1 MQFDYC
7 VSCHIIKDIF
17 YVKNFFLC
25 DGVRVS
31 ANIISLIMRTM
42 KKEVAEKHK
51 SKKLIQL
58 LLTLS
63 KILILK

>member
-1 MQFDYC
+1 MTTVFP
-7 VSCHIIKDIF
+7 VIISLKIFFYVKDIF
-17 YVKNFFLC
+17 LC
-25 DGVRVS
+25 GGVRVS

-51 SKKLIQL
+51 SKQLIQL

-63 KILILK
+63 KMLILK